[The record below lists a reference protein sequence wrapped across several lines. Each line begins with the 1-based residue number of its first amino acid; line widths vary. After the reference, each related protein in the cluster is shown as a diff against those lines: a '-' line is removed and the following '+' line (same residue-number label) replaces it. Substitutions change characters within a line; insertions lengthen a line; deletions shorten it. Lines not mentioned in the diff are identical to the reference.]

1 MSAEEE
7 IANLKATIASY
18 EAELAG
24 APLADKK
31 MWINLITARSQNLHD
46 LMQQQQAG
54 KYL

>member
-18 EAELAG
+18 EAELAD
-24 APLADKK
+24 APPDEKK
-31 MWINLITARSQNLHD
+31 GLRELITACRHNLHD